1 MKKKFNET
9 MVTRNGKLIY
19 AIQLKSKANS
29 DRSFIYIYNGEVYF
43 SDSYFS
49 STEFDFN
56 DDTHRIAKEIF
67 INQLQTDIKR
77 RVLELKQLEEIF
89 KDLNLSECVSDI
101 IPNSAKILSEVKK
114 DVLVTLDNKIVSI
127 EEKINE
133 NIEEK
138 MESVVEENVK
148 SIARKRKKKK
158 EEEDK

>member
-1 MKKKFNET
+1 M
-9 MVTRNGKLIY
+9 
-19 AIQLKSKANS
+19 
-29 DRSFIYIYNGEVYF
+29 
-43 SDSYFS
+43 
-49 STEFDFN
+49 
-56 DDTHRIAKEIF
+56 
-67 INQLQTDIKR
+67 
-77 RVLELKQLEEIF
+77 
-89 KDLNLSECVSDI
+89 NLSECVSDI

-133 NIEEK
+133 NIEQK